1 LSRKVLIVGGV
12 AGGAT
17 AAARLRRLD
26 EEARIIMYEKG
37 DYISFANC
45 GLPYHIGDVIRDKE
59 KLTLQTPESFSQRY
73 NVDVRIKS
81 EVIGINRQDRTV
93 TVKNHLSGEIYQE
106 AYDVLILS
114 PGAEPV
120 VPPIEGARLDAVF
133 TLRTIPDTLKI
144 KEYIQRNKPRR
155 AAVIGA
161 GYIGMEMAEN
171 LHNLG
176 LDVSIIELA
185 DHVIQPL
192 DPDMAAE
199 VHHHIL
205 GKGISLHLGKAV
217 TAIKPS
223 EAGYLLA
230 LSSGESIPA
239 DMVILAVGVRPES
252 ALAREAG
259 LETGT
264 RGCIVTNNRMQTS
277 DPYIYAVGDAV
288 EVVDFVTG
296 EKVFVPLASPAN
308 KQGRIAADNIC
319 GLDSVYGGTQGT
331 AILKVFDM
339 TVAVTGG
346 NERTLTAA
354 GVDFEKSYT
363 FSPSHADYYPG
374 AAYMTIKL
382 LFDRKTS
389 VILGAQIIGRQG
401 VDKRIDVLA
410 AAIRAR
416 MKVQDLAELELAY
429 APPFG
434 SAKDPV
440 NIAGYVASN
449 IQNGSMRIF
458 HWHDA
463 DRIDLSRSILLDVRT
478 EAEFK
483 KGSLTGAINIPLD
496 SLRDRLDELD
506 KNKPVFVFCQVGL
519 RGYIA
524 SRILMQKGFNQVFN
538 LSGGYRLYKMVT
550 SN

>member
-1 LSRKVLIVGGV
+1 
-12 AGGAT
+12 
-17 AAARLRRLD
+17 
-26 EEARIIMYEKG
+26 
-37 DYISFANC
+37 
-45 GLPYHIGDVIRDKE
+45 
-59 KLTLQTPESFSQRY
+59 
-73 NVDVRIKS
+73 
-81 EVIGINRQDRTV
+81 
-93 TVKNHLSGEIYQE
+93 
-106 AYDVLILS
+106 
-114 PGAEPV
+114 
-120 VPPIEGARLDAVF
+120 
-133 TLRTIPDTLKI
+133 
-144 KEYIQRNKPRR
+144 
-155 AAVIGA
+155 
-161 GYIGMEMAEN
+161 
-171 LHNLG
+171 
-176 LDVSIIELA
+176 
-185 DHVIQPL
+185 
-192 DPDMAAE
+192 
-199 VHHHIL
+199 
-205 GKGISLHLGKAV
+205 
-217 TAIKPS
+217 
-223 EAGYLLA
+223 
-230 LSSGESIPA
+230 
-239 DMVILAVGVRPES
+239 
-252 ALAREAG
+252 
-259 LETGT
+259 
-264 RGCIVTNNRMQTS
+264 
-277 DPYIYAVGDAV
+277 
-288 EVVDFVTG
+288 
-296 EKVFVPLASPAN
+296 
-308 KQGRIAADNIC
+308 
-319 GLDSVYGGTQGT
+319 
-331 AILKVFDM
+331 M

-506 KNKPVFVFCQVGL
+506 RNKPVFVFCQVGL
-519 RGYIA
+519 RAI
-524 SRILMQKGFNQVFN
+524 
-538 LSGGYRLYKMVT
+538 
-550 SN
+550 